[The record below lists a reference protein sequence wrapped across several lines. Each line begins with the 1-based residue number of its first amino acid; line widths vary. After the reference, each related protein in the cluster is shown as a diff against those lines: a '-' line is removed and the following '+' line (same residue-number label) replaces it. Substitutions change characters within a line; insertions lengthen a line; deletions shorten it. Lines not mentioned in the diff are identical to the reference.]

1 MNAGGV
7 IDTTHQPLMLL
18 FMVLCPEDVCKVI
31 FYSSP
36 HAFTFGTRDDHL
48 CLFQIRFGQLGEVT
62 VGIFR
67 LIFDFFGVV
76 FKVRED
82 TSTSTVMV
90 SCLGT
95 GYTNMARRAT

>member
-1 MNAGGV
+1 
-7 IDTTHQPLMLL
+7 MLL
-18 FMVLCPEDVCKVI
+18 FMVLCPEDVCKVKSVMYLSFEPKLI
-31 FYSSP
+31 VIVS
-36 HAFTFGTRDDHL
+36 GV
-48 CLFQIRFGQLGEVT
+48 FQVRFGQLGDVT
-62 VGIFR
+62 MRIFR

-82 TSTSTVMV
+82 ASTSTVMV